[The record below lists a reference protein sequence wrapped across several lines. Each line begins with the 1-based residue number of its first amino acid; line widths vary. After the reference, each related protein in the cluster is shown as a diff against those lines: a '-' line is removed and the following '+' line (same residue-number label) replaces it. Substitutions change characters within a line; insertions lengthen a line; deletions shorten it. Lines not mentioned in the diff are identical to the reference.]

1 MANYETA
8 LTSTLT
14 RFLRPTPE
22 NPRHPT
28 YAGAVALV
36 LEGGSVTARI
46 AVGDALR
53 YRFGPVELPPSQR
66 VAMRTDSIFD
76 LASVTKVYT
85 AILTLQLV
93 DRGLLDLSAPVVAYL
108 AGFTGAGKAAVTV
121 SQLLSHTS
129 SLPVGA
135 TVAGLP
141 DDAARRAAVLATP
154 LVPGALPGRL
164 FRYSSVG
171 YMVLG
176 QLVEKLTGL
185 ALDAALRRG
194 VTAPLGLRET
204 GFLPL
209 QWVARADRATRLVAT
224 DARSSRGLLRGVV
237 HDDVANTMGGIAG
250 HAGIF
255 STAAEVAVIA
265 ETLRN
270 GGVYRDVRILSS
282 PTARTMLTNANAGL
296 PAIDPDRPHRSS
308 DHGLGVELNQP
319 WFMGRFASPT
329 SFGHTGFTGTSMLVD
344 PSRGVTL
351 ILLTNRAHPNWSWAN
366 PDPMRAAAANAIA
379 DNWR

>member
-1 MANYETA
+1 VANYETA